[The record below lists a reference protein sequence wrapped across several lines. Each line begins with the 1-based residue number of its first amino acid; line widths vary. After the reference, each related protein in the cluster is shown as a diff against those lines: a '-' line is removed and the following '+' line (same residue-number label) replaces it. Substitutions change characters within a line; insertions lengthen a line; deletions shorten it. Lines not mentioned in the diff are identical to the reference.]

1 MKASSFKRYILY
13 AVGKVILILVGVL
26 IAVSLNNSNNFW
38 VKRLK
43 EQRIVARISNEFNAG
58 INRISIFQD
67 KLRCKEEV
75 LQSLGPF
82 VRGKV
87 IDDKRSF
94 LEGVILASTFDR
106 VHPPLEQTAFRE
118 VLNSG
123 QLGLILDTELR
134 LQLTPFMPL
143 RYPKRRAIQSANESI
158 C

>member
-13 AVGKVILILVGVL
+13 AVGEVILILVGVL

-38 VKRLK
+38 VERLK
-43 EQRIVARISNEFNAG
+43 EQQIVVRISNEFNAG

-67 KLRCKEEV
+67 RLRRKEEA

-82 VRGKV
+82 VRRKA

-94 LEGVILASTFDR
+94 LEGVILASTSGR
-106 VHPPLEQTAFRE
+106 EQPHLEQTTFRE
-118 VLNSG
+118 LLNSG

>member
-134 LQLTPFMPL
+134 LQLTPFLPL
-143 RYPKRRAIQSANESI
+143 RNSKRGAIQSANEPIS
-158 C
+158 